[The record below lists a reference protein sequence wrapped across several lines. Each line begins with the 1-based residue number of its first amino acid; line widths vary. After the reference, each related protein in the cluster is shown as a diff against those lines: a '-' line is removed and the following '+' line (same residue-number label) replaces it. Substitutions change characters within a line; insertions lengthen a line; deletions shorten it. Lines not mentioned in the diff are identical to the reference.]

1 MANRGNHTPR
11 GSMSKCVR
19 HRTSGEIR
27 RVKNAEAERL
37 VGLPI
42 GGENGTGWVYVPKS
56 VWRADI
62 RKPEVAA

>member
-1 MANRGNHTPR
+1 
-11 GSMSKCVR
+11 MSKCVR